1 MDFTDDIGMHL
12 FTNGQKAR
20 MLTLFAPGGFR
31 YALLSDAVP
40 VDTSTAAVPA
50 VAAEAAVSGMA
61 IYPNPAVSLAT
72 VQLTDPACLGG
83 LLDVY
88 NLLGQRTMS
97 VRVTALTLQLD
108 VAGLASG
115 IYFIR
120 VSDGK
125 KGQAGKLIK
134 V

>member
-1 MDFTDDIGMHL
+1 
-12 FTNGQKAR
+12 
-20 MLTLFAPGGFR
+20 
-31 YALLSDAVP
+31 
-40 VDTSTAAVPA
+40 
-50 VAAEAAVSGMA
+50 
-61 IYPNPAVSLAT
+61 
-72 VQLTDPACLGG
+72 
-83 LLDVY
+83 
-88 NLLGQRTMS
+88 MS